1 MRDRI
6 KKCCIG
12 FFSYE
17 VNRFEIVC
25 SVLISAVLFFN
36 LYYEDNLYIFLC
48 YFWNNEGLFDLNGLD
63 ALGNNRLAYGI
74 VQQFIGQAWCLPVN
88 FWYHFF
94 GMEQVANA
102 WSVLW
107 YKMSVIPFF
116 VLILREMSVLS
127 KRVGI
132 EKEDKNWM
140 LLIFSTTILVSL
152 PTFHIA
158 QTDAIYIFFLLRGL
172 RFYLEDD
179 YKRFLV
185 YMMLAINCK
194 YIALF
199 VFIPLVLLREKR
211 ILRILRDCVI
221 GVILTPIQMIWY
233 KIVNMLNCMFF
244 PKNADVIS
252 RSEGT
257 TTYATVNQVN
267 EANVGFLSHYYN
279 KVLYFEMPAIRK
291 TYVASFLIV
300 IFGLL
305 CVWCYLK
312 HTEEKEEVIDSTL
325 FAGFVAFLIF
335 FSWASP
341 NPYWM
346 VALYPIAFLLMFRH
360 KERLRV
366 NLLIESVYT
375 GSMFFILLDSLPHVF
390 GGPNNFNFMPLKEL
404 FGFIPDHSDMPV
416 EMGPSVYGFLE
427 KLGIPQIMPVIVAI
441 CLVCFIAWI
450 VINYPT
456 KKQIF
461 CDYIGEKELSVFR
474 HGVLMFNILCLL
486 CWFILCVYCVGR
498 Y

>member
-6 KKCCIG
+6 RKCLTN

-17 VNRFEIVC
+17 VNRIEVVC
-25 SVLISAVLFFN
+25 AALISAVLFFN

-48 YFWNNEGLFDLNGLD
+48 YFWNNEGLFELIGLD
-63 ALGNNRLAYGI
+63 CLGNNRFAYGI

-88 FWYHFF
+88 IWYHLF
-94 GMEQVANA
+94 GMEQVANT
-102 WSVLW
+102 WTVLW
-107 YKMSVIPFF
+107 YKMSVLPFF
-116 VLILREMSVLS
+116 VLILREMSVLA
-127 KRVGI
+127 KRIGI
-132 EKEDKNWM
+132 GKEDRNWM

-152 PTFHIA
+152 PIFHTA

-172 RFYLEDD
+172 RYYLEDD
-179 YKRFLV
+179 YRRFLV

-221 GVILTPIQMIWY
+221 GVILTPIQMVWY
-233 KIVNMLNCMFF
+233 KIVNLLNQAFF
-244 PKNADVIS
+244 SNTADVIS
-252 RSEGT
+252 QSEGT
-257 TTYATVNQVN
+257 NSNVVANQVN
-267 EANVGFLSHYYN
+267 EANTGFLSHYYN
-279 KVLYFEMPAIRK
+279 KVLFFEMPAIRK
-291 TYVASFLIV
+291 NYYASLLIV

-312 HTEEKEEVIDSTL
+312 HAEGKKVDIDSTL
-325 FAGFVAFLIF
+325 FAGFAAFLIF

-346 VALYPIAFLLMFRH
+346 VALYPIAFLMMFRH
-360 KERLRV
+360 KERLRI

-375 GSMFFILLDSLPHVF
+375 GSMFLILLDSLPHVF
-390 GGPNNFNFMPLKEL
+390 GGPNNFNFMPLKEW
-404 FGFIPDHSDMPV
+404 FGLIPDHSNMLV

-456 KKQIF
+456 KRQVF
-461 CDYIGEKELSVFR
+461 CDHICGKELTFFK
-474 HGVLMFNILCLL
+474 HGILMFNILCLL